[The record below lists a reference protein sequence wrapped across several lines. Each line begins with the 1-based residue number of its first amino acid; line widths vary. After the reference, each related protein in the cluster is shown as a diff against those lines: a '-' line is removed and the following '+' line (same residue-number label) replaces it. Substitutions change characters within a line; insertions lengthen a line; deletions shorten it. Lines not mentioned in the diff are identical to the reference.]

1 MVTREPHRR
10 VIGTFEKVNFPEY
23 GGGLVVAKIDT
34 GAYTGALHCERIEER
49 QVEGGKVLVFE
60 PLDGG
65 MEITK
70 DDFVI
75 KYVKSSNGKRQKRYF
90 VTTEIELL
98 GETHVISLSLTD
110 RSDMRWPVLIGRR
123 FLKQNHYVVDPHRN
137 DAYREQQKA
146 K

>member
-10 VIGTFEKVNFPEY
+10 VIGTFEKVSFPEY
-23 GGGLVVAKIDT
+23 GGELAVAKIDT
-34 GAYTGALHCERIEER
+34 GAYTGALHCVRIEER
-49 QVEGGKVLVFE
+49 QVQGGKVLVFE

-65 MEITK
+65 TEITK

-90 VTTEIELL
+90 VTTEIALL
-98 GETHVISLSLTD
+98 GETHIISLSLTD

-123 FLKQNHYVVDPHRN
+123 FLKQNNFIVDPHQN

-146 K
+146 

>member
-1 MVTREPHRR
+1 MVTRETHRR
-10 VIGTFEKVNFPEY
+10 VVGTFESVLFPEY
-23 GGGLVVAKIDT
+23 ADGKVIAKIDT

-49 QVEGGKVLVFE
+49 HVDGGKVLIFE

-65 MEITK
+65 VEITK

-75 KYVKSSNGKRQKRYF
+75 KYVKSSNGKREKRYF
-90 VTTEIELL
+90 VTTEIVLQDKNY
-98 GETHVISLSLTD
+98 VISLSLTD
-110 RSDMRWPVLIGRR
+110 RSDMKWPVLIGRR
-123 FLKQNHYVVDPHRN
+123 FLKQHHFIVDPHRS